1 MSEECKPHL
10 HNVVMFLHYNTILL
24 MCMRTRHMMGNSNGS
39 KKGIQFFILS
49 IPIRLNSDDLAT
61 SHAFNKL
68 LKFKKVVRHLRNMMK
83 QIDPSKFAI
92 IIIETYI
99 LFFQPKESMVGP
111 HTSE

>member
-39 KKGIQFFILS
+39 KKEIQFFILS

-92 IIIETYI
+92 IIIETS
-99 LFFQPKESMVGP
+99 K
-111 HTSE
+111 